1 MREPWFAAVRAL
13 RETLWSAFSPLFI
26 KTRFEKKQKK
36 KRILKKKHGM
46 KDLPFPPTT
55 NLSRTIRM
63 DFVLEAVM
71 QLQILSRTYDAL
83 GKGGPLEGSQAQVSN
98 LDRSGRSGDEDV
110 VTLEVP
116 VDNGRRPGMKEV
128 QPLQNL
134 PAPAAQDFD
143 LHLLKPF

>member
-1 MREPWFAAVRAL
+1 
-13 RETLWSAFSPLFI
+13 
-26 KTRFEKKQKK
+26 
-36 KRILKKKHGM
+36 M

-83 GKGGPLEGSQAQVSN
+83 GKGGPLECSQAQVSN

-116 VDNGRRPGMKEV
+116 VDDGRRPGMKEM

>member
-1 MREPWFAAVRAL
+1 
-13 RETLWSAFSPLFI
+13 
-26 KTRFEKKQKK
+26 
-36 KRILKKKHGM
+36 
-46 KDLPFPPTT
+46 
-55 NLSRTIRM
+55 M
-63 DFVLEAVM
+63 DFDLEAIM

-83 GKGGPLEGSQAQVSN
+83 GKGGPLEGSQTQVSN

-116 VDNGRRPGMKEV
+116 VDDGRRPGMKEV